1 MLPRSSLAKASV
13 ALGPIVSRRSIIAS
27 RVISRPTVASA
38 SRLDRAVSLQ
48 ALLRARGY
56 AAAQPKP
63 EEDFFVSDELAS
75 TSASASRSSSA
86 PSSAST
92 QGSSSSSSTT
102 ADDGF
107 FAPDLTASDSGPST
121 STSSASSAAASS
133 SSKTGP
139 AVEIV
144 PFESL
149 KGRIDHDSL
158 KALTF
163 KPFQLKAM
171 SEVQK
176 RVLGMMPF
184 LAGGQLRGDARAQA
198 EAEGKPLEGK
208 EREDLLVKAKTGTG
222 KTIAFLVPAI
232 DSRINKIDELVKT
245 PYPDGSLPDK
255 AAQGRNER
263 AITRSH
269 VGALI
274 ISPTRELATQIANEA
289 LKLCTWHKEMQVRLL
304 VGGESRHRQ
313 LKDWKR
319 GRKDIVVATPGRLKD
334 LLTEE
339 EVRSAIEFTDTLVL
353 DEADTLLDMGF
364 SQDLNHIISHLPKER
379 QTFLFSATVSKEIA
393 AIARKSLKPG
403 HQIIDCVP
411 KNESNVHLHIPQHY
425 TIVPSAADQIPHIL
439 RLIAH
444 DQLLNPHSKIIV
456 FLPTTK
462 LTMLTATLVREL
474 KSTLPNDLSV
484 YEIHS
489 RLDQNQ
495 RSRASERF
503 RRDTKPSVLIT
514 SDVSARGVDY
524 PGVTRVIQVG
534 VPASAEQYIHRVGRT
549 GRGGKEGGRGDLV
562 LLPFE
567 AGFVDKLHKIPIKA
581 VETRDLSAEVHALA
595 SEHDQDAVKKLNS
608 IGDAVTDLMP
618 SLDSDAVEE
627 VFTSMLG
634 YYMGKI
640 DQLKAGPQDV
650 LQGLKDWSV
659 EAAGLPEPPYLS
671 PGFLQKLGLGGARR
685 SSGFGQRRGS
695 SSGGG
700 FGRSSGGGGGFGRR
714 EEGGGGGYGGS
725 QGRSSFGGG
734 GGRGGDGE
742 RRSGG
747 FGGGGSRGG
756 FGGGDRGDRGDRGGF
771 GGRSGGSRGGYGG
784 SRD

>member
-1 MLPRSSLAKASV
+1 MIPRSSIMRASS
-13 ALGPIVSRRSIIAS
+13 ALGNLASRRSVLVSRSIA
-27 RVISRPTVASA
+27 RPAPIAPIQSTRSQ
-38 SRLDRAVSLQ
+38 SLQ
-48 ALLRARGY
+48 SILLSRGY
-56 AAAQPKP
+56 SAAAQRKS
-63 EEDFFVSDELAS
+63 EDDFFVSEPS
-75 TSASASRSSSA
+75 QSPTSSSSRSSS
-86 PSSAST
+86 ST
-92 QGSSSSSSTT
+92 SPSSSSPRSPK
-102 ADDGF
+102 AEDDGF
-107 FAPDLTASDSGPST
+107 FAPSLTESSRSQA
-121 STSSASSAAASS
+121 SSASSAVPPEGSS
-133 SSKTGP
+133 RTGP
-139 AVEIV
+139 AVDIV

-149 KGRIDHDSL
+149 KGKIDHDTL

-176 RVLGMMPF
+176 RVLGLMPS
-184 LAGGQLRGDARAQA
+184 LGGGRLKGQAREDA
-198 EAEGKPLEGK
+198 EAVGQVEEAK

-232 DSRINKIDELVKT
+232 DARINKINELIKT
-245 PYPDGSLPDK
+245 PYPDGTLPDR

-269 VGALI
+269 VGTLI

-319 GRKDIVVATPGRLKD
+319 GRKDIIVATPGRLKD
-334 LLTEE
+334 LLSEE
-339 EVRSAIEFTDTLVL
+339 EVKSAIEFTDQLIL

-379 QTFLFSATVSKEIA
+379 QTFLFSATVSREIA
-393 AIARKSLKPG
+393 AIARKSLKQG
-403 HQIIDCVP
+403 HKVIDCVP

-444 DQLLNPHSKIIV
+444 DQFINPHSKVIV
-456 FLPTTK
+456 FLNTTK

-474 KSTLPNDLSV
+474 KSSLPKDINV

-495 RSRASERF
+495 RSRASERY

-534 VPASAEQYIHRVGRT
+534 IPASAEQYIHRVGRT

-567 AGFVDKLHKIPIKA
+567 EGFVDRLNKIPIKP
-581 VETRDLSAEVHALA
+581 VPTSALEREVTEMA
-595 SEHDQDAVKKLNS
+595 SSEDERYIEKLEGIKDA
-608 IGDAVTDLMP
+608 ITQLMP
-618 SLDSDAVEE
+618 SLDSEAIEE
-627 VFTSMLG
+627 VFTSMIG
-634 YYMGKI
+634 YYMGKS
-640 DQLKAGPQDV
+640 DQLNV
-650 LQGLKDWSV
+650 NNHEILQGLKDWSV

-671 PGFLQKLGLGGARR
+671 PGFLQKLGLGG
-685 SSGFGQRRGS
+685 GN
-695 SSGGG
+695 
-700 FGRSSGGGGGFGRR
+700 
-714 EEGGGGGYGGS
+714 
-725 QGRSSFGGG
+725 
-734 GGRGGDGE
+734 

-747 FGGGGSRGG
+747 FGNRSGGGGNRSGGFGMNRRSGSGSGG
-756 FGGGDRGDRGDRGGF
+756 FGGDRDQRDREPRVRSGSFSYGGDRDRDSNRSSGFSNRDRD
-771 GGRSGGSRGGYGG
+771 RSSKRW
-784 SRD
+784 

>member
-1 MLPRSSLAKASV
+1 MLPRSSLARASM
-13 ALGPIVSRRSIIAS
+13 ALGSVISRRSLLAS
-27 RVISRPTVASA
+27 RTVLRPTSA
-38 SRLDRAVSLQ
+38 SQCVSSLSTTQSLQ
-48 ALLRARGY
+48 ALLQSRGY
-56 AAAQPKP
+56 SAAAQPKNDD
-63 EEDFFVSDELAS
+63 DFFVTEPIQSQPSSS
-75 TSASASRSSSA
+75 TSTSTATPS
-86 PSSAST
+86 SSAST
-92 QGSSSSSSTT
+92 SPSTEE
-102 ADDGF
+102 DGF
-107 FAPDLTASDSGPST
+107 FAPSLTDRPSSIST
-121 STSSASSAAASS
+121 QNSTSSVD
-133 SSKTGP
+133 SKTGP
-139 AVEIV
+139 SVELV

-149 KGRIDHDSL
+149 KGKIDHDTL

-176 RVLGMMPF
+176 RVLGLMPS
-184 LAGGQLRGDARAQA
+184 LGGGKLRGPAREAA
-198 EAEGKPLEGK
+198 EAEGVVIEEQTSEVGK

-222 KTIAFLVPAI
+222 KTIAFLVPAV
-232 DSRINKIDELVKT
+232 DARINKVNELIKT
-245 PYPDGSLPDK
+245 PYPDGTLPDR

-269 VGALI
+269 VGTLV

-334 LLTEE
+334 LLSEE
-339 EVRSAIEFTDTLVL
+339 EVKSAIEFTDLLIL

-379 QTFLFSATVSKEIA
+379 QTFLFSATVSREIA

-403 HQIIDCVP
+403 HKVIDCVP

-444 DQLLNPHSKIIV
+444 DQLLNPHSKVIV
-456 FLPTTK
+456 FLNTTK

-474 KSTLPNDLSV
+474 KESLPKDINV

-495 RSRASERF
+495 RSRASERY

-534 VPASAEQYIHRVGRT
+534 MPASSEQYIHRVGRT

-567 AGFVDKLHKIPIKA
+567 GGFIDRLHKIPIKP
-581 VETRDLSAEVHALA
+581 VPTRDLSAEVHALA
-595 SEHDQDAVKKLNS
+595 RNADENYADKLAGINEA
-608 IGDAVTDLMP
+608 ITQLLP
-618 SLDSDAVEE
+618 SLDSEAVEE
-627 VFTSMLG
+627 VFTSMIG
-634 YYMGKI
+634 YYMGKS
-640 DQLKAGPQDV
+640 DQLNVNPHEI

-659 EAAGLPEPPYLS
+659 EAAGLQEPPYLS
-671 PGFLQKLGLGGARR
+671 PGFLQKLGLGGGNRR
-685 SSGFGQRRGS
+685 S
-695 SSGGG
+695 GG
-700 FGRSSGGGGGFGRR
+700 GGGGGFGNKSRGGFGMNKSR
-714 EEGGGGGYGGS
+714 STGGGGGGFGGSRDRDYSEPRVRSGNLSERGDRSGSGGFSNRSGGGGYGDRGS
-725 QGRSSFGGG
+725 RGGNF
-734 GGRGGDGE
+734 GGRGG
-742 RRSGG
+742 
-747 FGGGGSRGG
+747 
-756 FGGGDRGDRGDRGGF
+756 
-771 GGRSGGSRGGYGG
+771 
-784 SRD
+784 RDY